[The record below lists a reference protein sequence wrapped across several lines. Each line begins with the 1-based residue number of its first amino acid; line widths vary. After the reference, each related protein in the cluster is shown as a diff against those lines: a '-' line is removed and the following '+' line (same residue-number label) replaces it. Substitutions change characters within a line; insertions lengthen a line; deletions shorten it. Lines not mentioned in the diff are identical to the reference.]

1 MSLGSLS
8 GPLKQQVDE
17 GDGNYEWRRRNFS
30 LDLDSGKLS
39 AKEDGKVVS
48 LEAALYAKAWSI
60 SSPAVGYG
68 FDIVWSDGNMMSF
81 IASEEADCSAWV
93 NGINSSIKFNSDG
106 GGSGLEGKEVDIL
119 DVILDNTLPQVPPAQ
134 PVRSRG
140 QQGQPATRPPLPVA
154 TSGVRRGRSV
164 DDSPDRQNSRGSSPI
179 SEIFDTHLHRK
190 MARGEGV
197 LNASSIATVGS
208 DHSHFNSPASNN
220 RSGVGGLGEGDKG
233 KSVMSDNGDD
243 GLPSSGKSTRE
254 DDLEMENFR
263 LQQKCMRLHSKA
275 EREAMDAQIAR
286 EQLEKV
292 QTELDYRNAQH
303 GRDLASAEEKEKLA
317 VSQAKAEVDMRVL
330 KASNE
335 SAAFHEEA
343 MRAEREQ
350 ATRELQ
356 CLKEDL
362 DAERKRFAALL
373 KEESTARKRA
383 EDHEVGLQQEITSLK
398 EQTQRQQ
405 TEISKLQKQQR
416 SDQSHWQRERE
427 MLRQESEALSAK
439 VEKEREDQASK
450 AQLTLRA
457 KLSEL
462 QMKFESKIKE
472 AESNI
477 TETAR
482 QEHEGLRLRDMTVLE
497 KRYEKE
503 IEQVRTEERKARA
516 REVDSLKG
524 IFRSNERQTAED
536 LAQLEKLHGDRVKRL
551 EVQVETLKA
560 KVSAAEKVASEA
572 SELANRGSDEVRK
585 QAAEHVKQA
594 KAAMRKAEELAE
606 HLARAHKD
614 LQEARVRE
622 GTYRDQL
629 SKNLEE
635 SRVQRAEL
643 LEAKKQATDS
653 AAECFHYR
661 KMVQEQ
667 GTEKSE
673 SVLQITRN
681 EISFLENEV
690 QRLRDDN
697 HALVLNV
704 QKHEKLIYGQPTEV
718 AARGTLRRALTPGR
732 TRPSTPTR
740 SLSPAGTPSRT
751 MTAPSPVR
759 HPPPTVP
766 SHRMSSA
773 TKRSLTHTGVEA
785 YSVLESS
792 REPASHEASES
803 FAHNMSVLR
812 PSAKKT
818 GSKDRKVRKGKL
830 TGTFGTSRT
839 GRI

>member
-1 MSLGSLS
+1 MSLGSLAGS
-8 GPLKQQVDE
+8 LKQQVE
-17 GDGNYEWRRRNFS
+17 ESDGNYEWRKRYFT
-30 LDLDSGKLS
+30 LDLDTGKLVT
-39 AKEDGKVVS
+39 KDGEGKGIN
-48 LEAALYAKAWSI
+48 LEGTLYAKAWSI

-68 FDIVWSDGNMMSF
+68 FDIVWSDGTMISF
-81 IASEEADCSAWV
+81 IASEETDCTAWV
-93 NGINSSIKFNSDG
+93 NGINSSIKFNSG
-106 GGSGLEGKEVDIL
+106 GGGAGDRKEGDLL
-119 DVILDNTLPQVPPAQ
+119 DTILDNSLPQAPPKGAA
-134 PVRSRG
+134 S
-140 QQGQPATRPPLPVA
+140 RPPLPGT
-154 TSGVRRGRSV
+154 TSGVRRGRGAEG
-164 DDSPDRQNSRGSSPI
+164 SPSRHNSRGSSPI
-179 SEIFDTHLHRK
+179 SEMSETHLHRK

-208 DHSHFNSPASNN
+208 DHSHFHSPASN
-220 RSGVGGLGEGDKG
+220 GEPAHGIG
-233 KSVMSDNGDD
+233 KSKSVISDAGED
-243 GLPSSGKSTRE
+243 GLPSNTKISTRE

-286 EQLEKV
+286 EQCDKL
-292 QTELDYRNAQH
+292 QTELDARNTQH
-303 GRDLASAEEKEKLA
+303 SRDLASAEEKEKLA
-317 VSQAKAEVDMRVL
+317 ISQAKAEVDMRIL
-330 KASNE
+330 RASNE
-335 SAAFHEEA
+335 SATFHEEA

-362 DAERKRFAALL
+362 EAERKRFAALL
-373 KEESTARKRA
+373 KEESIARKRA
-383 EDHEVGLQQEITSLK
+383 EDHEVSLQQEITSLK

-405 TEISKLQKQQR
+405 AEISKLHKQQR
-416 SDQSHWQRERE
+416 SDQAHWQRERE
-427 MLRQESEALSAK
+427 MLRQESEAFAAK

-450 AQLTLRA
+450 SQLALRS

-462 QMKFESKIKE
+462 HLKFESKVKE
-472 AESNI
+472 AEMNI

-482 QEHEGLRLRDMTVLE
+482 QEHEGLRLRDIAVLE

-503 IEQVRTEERKARA
+503 IEQVRTEERRARA

-524 IFRSNERQTAED
+524 VFRSNERQTAED
-536 LAQLEKLHGDRVKRL
+536 LAQLENLHGDRVKRL
-551 EVQVETLKA
+551 EAQVETLKV
-560 KVSAAEKVASEA
+560 KVSAAEKVTSEA
-572 SELANRGSDEVRK
+572 TELANRGSEEVRK

-606 HLARAHKD
+606 QLAQAHKD

-667 GTEKSE
+667 GSEKSE
-673 SVLQITRN
+673 SALQIARN

-697 HALVLNV
+697 HALILNV
-704 QKHEKLIYGQPTEV
+704 QKHEKVVYGQPTEV
-718 AARGTLRRALTPGR
+718 APRGTLRKALTPAR
-732 TRPSTPTR
+732 MRSSTPTR
-740 SLSPAGTPSRT
+740 SPSPAGTPSRS
-751 MTAPSPVR
+751 MIAPSPVR
-759 HPPPTVP
+759 PPPPSIP
-766 SHRMSSA
+766 SHRVPSA
-773 TKRSLTHTGVEA
+773 MKRPITHTATEV
-785 YSVLESS
+785 YSVIESS
-792 REPASHEASES
+792 REPAVHEASGS
-803 FAHNMSVLR
+803 FANNMSILR
-812 PSAKKT
+812 PKSSVKKT
-818 GSKDRKVRKGKL
+818 GPAKERKVRKGKI

-839 GRI
+839 GRLG